1 MAINQRTLTTGEVAG
16 SGIFDEL
23 MRTVKAHVHAELKDG
38 RINGESYT
46 QLYLGALQNV
56 LQVATQ
62 YSLQY
67 ETTNKQLLLLDE
79 QLVQA
84 KLQGDILVAQK
95 KQLAVDLQMAEYNRD
110 TMLPQQFALLGAQTT
125 QVTTQ
130 VTLADKQILQVVAQT
145 SQVGKQEDLVDEQ
158 IKSAQDQ
165 TTLPTA
171 GTNLAAYNKTL
182 AETEILTQKAIT
194 ETAQTEGSFIGDTTA
209 PTGTDTIGG
218 LVGIEMKLKNV
229 QKESFL
235 RDAEQKAAKMYTD
248 VFATLYATD
257 PNDAYAAPENYGF
270 DITTARNVMDKLL
283 AGVDAA
289 RAPDNTIATGV
300 ELPTV
305 GTGTG
310 ATLAY
315 PRDLTSDAAV

>member
-1 MAINQRTLTTGEVAG
+1 MSINQRTLTTGEVEG

-23 MRTVKAHVHAELKDG
+23 MRTVKSHVHLELSEG
-38 RINGESYT
+38 RITEQGYS
-46 QLYLGALQNV
+46 QVYLGALQNV

-130 VTLADKQILQVVAQT
+130 VSLTDKQILQATAQT
-145 SQVGKQEDLVDEQ
+145 SLVGKQEDLVDEQ

-182 AETEILTQKAIT
+182 AETEILTQKGLT
-194 ETAQTEGSFIGDTTA
+194 EKAQTEGSFVGDTNATA
-209 PTGTDTIGG
+209 GTDTIGG

-229 QKESFL
+229 QKDSFL
-235 RDAEQKAAKMYTD
+235 RDAEQKTAKMYTD

-270 DITTARNVMDKLL
+270 DITTARNVMDTLL
-283 AGVDAA
+283 AGVDTT
-289 RAPDNTIATGV
+289 RATDNSIVAGV
-300 ELPTV
+300 DLPKV

-315 PRDLTSDAAV
+315 PRDLTT